1 MIVVVGSR
9 HDPVAAA
16 LVREWPDSAL
26 CSAEDMTAPG
36 WLCRNDR
43 SRPLRWVVEGRP
55 VEDEDVTGIFVRRSA
70 FYPEE
75 FTSTHPEDR
84 AFLAGEAQAFLGLAL
99 SRTRAT
105 VANPPRDGALGGEAL
120 GFEHWMAAALRE
132 GLAIR
137 PFRLTSVRRR
147 RPPRQRPPL
156 AVEVAGGESFGD
168 APAALKAGAL
178 RLAEAL
184 GLVWATALFDG
195 RRRLMALTVAAEPG
209 PQARQALGALLAR
222 RREA

>member
-26 CSAEDMTAPG
+26 CRAEDITAPG
-36 WLCRNDR
+36 WLCRNDHG
-43 SRPLRWVVEGRP
+43 PLRWVVEGQA
-55 VEDEDVTGIFVRRSA
+55 VQDDEVTGIFVRRCA

-75 FTSTHPEDR
+75 FLSTHREDR
-84 AFLAGEAQAFLGLAL
+84 VFLAAEAQAFLGFVL

-105 VANPPRDGALGGEAL
+105 VANPPRDGALGGEGL
-120 GFEHWMAAALRE
+120 GFEHWMPAAVRE
-132 GLAIR
+132 GLPIR
-137 PFRLTSVRRR
+137 PFRLAGGRRR
-147 RPPRQRPPL
+147 LARPERPPL
-156 AVEVAGGESFGD
+156 AVEVVGDEAFGD
-168 APAALKAGAL
+168 APAGLKDAAT
-178 RLAEAL
+178 RLARAL
-184 GLVWATALFDG
+184 GLVWAAFLFDG

-209 PQARQALGALLAR
+209 PQARRALGNLLAR